1 MVCSSK
7 GNKKI
12 EKLIDQ
18 FVSIKRHRF
27 SIKAAY
33 VIRDTIKAIG
43 KDSIKPATFGVFY
56 DDLIYLNRRH
66 QTYHDRL

>member
-27 SIKAAY
+27 SIKAANT
-33 VIRDTIKAIG
+33 IRDTIKALG
-43 KDSIKPATFGVFY
+43 TDSIKPATLGIFY
-56 DDLIYLNRRH
+56 DDLIPKQAAPNIP
-66 QTYHDRL
+66 